1 MACNS
6 LFKEPDLLAYLNISR
21 ATLNRWIA
29 EEHFPK
35 GIKLGSGTRGAVRW
49 RHEDVDSWVE
59 SREKEMKGGV
69 K

>member
-6 LFKEPDLLAYLNISR
+6 LFKEPDLLAYLNISW

-35 GIKLGSGTRGAVRW
+35 GIKLGSGTRGAVRC
-49 RHEDVDSWVE
+49 
-59 SREKEMKGGV
+59 V
-69 K
+69 KQLSILGSNRVSKK